1 MSTPAVALLSA
12 FDSTMGDVRRVLARV
27 PADRLDFR
35 PHPKSWCAG
44 ELATH
49 LSRLPGWTGG
59 MIGYDSYDVAAN
71 ETPTAAASPLPTSV
85 TAILALFD
93 QNVAAG
99 HAAIAACAADTLA
112 APWSLRRADVTLR
125 TMPRA
130 DALRTYLL
138 DHAIHHRGQLTVY
151 LRLLDVPVP
160 ALYGASA
167 DEPA

>member
-1 MSTPAVALLSA
+1 MSTPAAALLAA
-12 FDSTMGDVRRVLARV
+12 FDSTMADVRRVLERV
-27 PADRLDFR
+27 PGDRLEFR
-35 PHPKSWCAG
+35 PHARSRTVG

-59 MIGYDSYDVAAN
+59 MIGYGSYDVTLNESRPAA
-71 ETPTAAASPLPTSV
+71 PAPAALAT
-85 TAILALFD
+85 ILAGFD
-93 QNVAAG
+93 ENVAAAR
-99 HAAIAACAADTLA
+99 AAIAACNAATLA
-112 APWSLRRADVTLR
+112 APWSLRRGEITLR
-125 TMPRA
+125 TLTRG
-130 DALRTYLL
+130 DALRIYLL